1 MCRLRPREN
10 GGVVGVSFS
19 DSPAVVCEEL
29 ARELDDLASVLA
41 ATVVPDSAEP
51 RAGPELEILAE
62 ATDRGTVPNSVM
74 LLLLHS
80 SLGPHDVS
88 PSNNPD
94 YLRVIAR

>member
-1 MCRLRPREN
+1 M
-10 GGVVGVSFS
+10 SFS

-29 ARELDDLASVLA
+29 ARELDALTAVVA
-41 ATVVPDSAEP
+41 ATVIPDSAEP

-80 SLGPHDVS
+80 SLGPHTIQ

>member
-1 MCRLRPREN
+1 M
-10 GGVVGVSFS
+10 SFS
-19 DSPAVVCEEL
+19 DSPGVVCEEL
-29 ARELDDLASVLA
+29 ARELDALTAVVA
-41 ATVVPDSAEP
+41 ATVIPDSAEP

-80 SLGPHDVS
+80 SLGPHAIQ